1 MLEEFRYRKRVKN
14 LLVGEEAYLQVGSLF
29 LDEKGREWLDVN
41 SYVSRHNGGVIAGKV
56 RRLADGKEAFELIEP
71 DFITANAVVLLP
83 GNSGIFKNMEGFLCL
98 DSTLTVCCVSYPPKP
113 KADHS
118 QVQERRKILA
128 PLYDVFM
135 PQEILK
141 EVLVHT
147 NVPEI
152 THGKEPVFN
161 GVILYGRG
169 GTGKT
174 VLQKA
179 IAEVYKNA
187 GAHSVELNVA
197 SLSEKYIA
205 SLSNNL
211 DARIGEVVDT
221 ASKMKQP
228 AFVFLDEAS
237 SLVMGAEKHNESG
250 ADYYQEAVDVLKKY
264 ISNYPGLVFS
274 VTTNMKPDK
283 FDDTLVREGRLRPI
297 LIPYPGTDEK
307 KRMWE
312 HFLRLFDVLDDL
324 DESQYLELAEAVPDE
339 QGAFIQSFCK
349 GYLAGKK
356 LAMGAEASGSKNILD
371 VLVSEKYITLEEVK
385 EHISYETVLEDV
397 RAAVLDKK
405 SRSVRPVPGFIGT
418 KIK

>member
-14 LLVGEEAYLQVGSLF
+14 LSVGEEAYLQVGSLF
-29 LDEKGREWLDVN
+29 LDENGREWLDVN
-41 SYVSRHNGGVIAGKV
+41 SYVNRTSGGVIAGKV
-56 RRLADGKEAFELIEP
+56 RRLADDKDAFELIEP
-71 DFITANAVVLLP
+71 DIITANAVVLLP
-83 GNSGIFKNMEGFLCL
+83 GASGFFKNMEGFLCL
-98 DSTLTVCCVSYPPKP
+98 DASLSVCRVSYPAKQNTDYS
-113 KADHS
+113 KGE
-118 QVQERRKILA
+118 ERRRLLA
-128 PLYDVFM
+128 PLYDIFM
-135 PQEILK
+135 PLKILN
-141 EVLVHT
+141 EVLIHT

-152 THGKEPVFN
+152 THGQEPVFN

-211 DARIGEVVDT
+211 DARIGEVVET
-221 ASKMKQP
+221 ASKMKRP

-237 SLVMGAEKHNESG
+237 SLVMGSEKHNESG

-274 VTTNMKPDK
+274 VTTNMEPDK

-297 LIPYPGTDEK
+297 LIPYPGIPEK
-307 KRMWE
+307 KRMWR
-312 HFLRLFDVLDDL
+312 HFLKLFDVLDGL
-324 DESQYLELAEAVPDE
+324 EEHHYLELAEAVPDE
-339 QGAFIQSFCK
+339 QGAFIQAFCK

-356 LAMGAEASGSKNILD
+356 LAMGAEAAGSENILD
-371 VLVSEKYITLEEVK
+371 VLVSGKYITLEEVK
-385 EHISYETVLEDV
+385 RHICFDTVLADV
-397 RAAVLDKK
+397 RGEVADKK
-405 SRSVRPVPGFIGT
+405 SRRARPVPGFIT
-418 KIK
+418 H